1 MATTKIIN
9 QTGNTTALKGCVG
22 TNAQQPATPT
32 ISVQYLVVG
41 GGGTAGGSGSGGG
54 GAGGLSTGTIAV
66 PNNTDLS
73 IVIGQGGLATTYSAS
88 SQPNGQDSGFYTI
101 QGQGGGAGRHR
112 NTGQPGGSGGGGGN
126 TSPATAFTGGSG
138 VSSQGN
144 NGGSGTTA
152 AIYVT
157 GGGGGAGSVGD
168 NGISSQSGHGGVG
181 EITTLISTTNANASN
196 ANVGEQIGGSLYFA
210 GGGGGGGVSATVSPT
225 ALAGNGGY
233 GGGGAGSGQN
243 SVLGVSGTINT
254 GGGGGGGNAG
264 TTDTAGGSGGSGVVI
279 LRYASSTTETIAGS
293 LAGGTT
299 TGTTTDCNYPTT
311 AVALYQFESN
321 GNDTC
326 GNWNSTS
333 EPGITYFTP
342 GKFGYAANF
351 TQTTSG
357 VYLPK
362 IIPITNDVS
371 VSGWLKLGSTTT
383 TNRLRFIE
391 INATTV
397 GYAGVLLVNYTPSSG
412 EWRVNVGDGSTTDT
426 LVLSHINILT
436 QAVWYNVCVTRD
448 DSSNVTKLYIN
459 GSEVD
464 SETISATPT
473 VQASAISVI
482 GQYVGSS
489 TGYGWL
495 GDMDQVRLFS
505 SVLTSAQVAMLYAE
519 NVGATKFTE
528 GSDTVLVFKG
538 GTGTINLTG
547 SSVLGPKV
555 GDLRTNTDQ
564 TSGGSTGGAMEH
576 YISTGWR
583 VLTNTSNST
592 LTTLNYPPGKT
603 AMAVY
608 PLQTNTDDVSTNYNA
623 TNNNITFPGSNGY
636 WAGTGAGSFNGSTS
650 VGVMQNSSTAFALQ
664 EFTYSVWM
672 KPASSHYGFLWA
684 NYSYGHV
691 GAGIATNWQ
700 TAGDIAY
707 FWRNASSSPTAVDLA
722 STGSY
727 TVGTWMHVCITFSK
741 TAGVANLYINGNN
754 TTLGNSDSTLGA
766 GYTQSF
772 GSISGTAFG
781 QLRSH
786 DTTSGY
792 YDGLLQ
798 QIRIYDSALSSS
810 DVNLLYTET

>member
-1 MATTKIIN
+1 
-9 QTGNTTALKGCVG
+9 
-22 TNAQQPATPT
+22 
-32 ISVQYLVVG
+32 
-41 GGGTAGGSGSGGG
+41 
-54 GAGGLSTGTIAV
+54 
-66 PNNTDLS
+66 
-73 IVIGQGGLATTYSAS
+73 
-88 SQPNGQDSGFYTI
+88 
-101 QGQGGGAGRHR
+101 
-112 NTGQPGGSGGGGGN
+112 
-126 TSPATAFTGGSG
+126 
-138 VSSQGN
+138 
-144 NGGSGTTA
+144 
-152 AIYVT
+152 
-157 GGGGGAGSVGD
+157 
-168 NGISSQSGHGGVG
+168 
-181 EITTLISTTNANASN
+181 
-196 ANVGEQIGGSLYFA
+196 
-210 GGGGGGGVSATVSPT
+210 
-225 ALAGNGGY
+225 
-233 GGGGAGSGQN
+233 
-243 SVLGVSGTINT
+243 
-254 GGGGGGGNAG
+254 
-264 TTDTAGGSGGSGVVI
+264 
-279 LRYASSTTETIAGS
+279 
-293 LAGGTT
+293 
-299 TGTTTDCNYPTT
+299 
-311 AVALYQFESN
+311 
-321 GNDTC
+321 
-326 GNWNSTS
+326 
-333 EPGITYFTP
+333 
-342 GKFGYAANF
+342 
-351 TQTTSG
+351 
-357 VYLPK
+357 
-362 IIPITNDVS
+362 
-371 VSGWLKLGSTTT
+371 
-383 TNRLRFIE
+383 
-391 INATTV
+391 
-397 GYAGVLLVNYTPSSG
+397 
-412 EWRVNVGDGSTTDT
+412 
-426 LVLSHINILT
+426 
-436 QAVWYNVCVTRD
+436 
-448 DSSNVTKLYIN
+448 
-459 GSEVD
+459 
-464 SETISATPT
+464 
-473 VQASAISVI
+473 
-482 GQYVGSS
+482 
-489 TGYGWL
+489 
-495 GDMDQVRLFS
+495 
-505 SVLTSAQVAMLYAE
+505 
-519 NVGATKFTE
+519 
-528 GSDTVLVFKG
+528 
-538 GTGTINLTG
+538 
-547 SSVLGPKV
+547 
-555 GDLRTNTDQ
+555 
-564 TSGGSTGGAMEH
+564 MEH